1 MALGNSRNDGRAP
14 RLPKDP
20 KKRERDMFIREWAKN
35 NGCSIGVAR
44 EYWREEFEEQDA
56 EEKQKQEVDND

>member
-1 MALGNSRNDGRAP
+1 MLGNSRNDSRPP

-20 KKRERDMFIREWAKN
+20 EKRKRDLMIREWAKN

-44 EYWREEFEEQDA
+44 AYFVMSDEENENN
-56 EEKQKQEVDND
+56 EKEGLL